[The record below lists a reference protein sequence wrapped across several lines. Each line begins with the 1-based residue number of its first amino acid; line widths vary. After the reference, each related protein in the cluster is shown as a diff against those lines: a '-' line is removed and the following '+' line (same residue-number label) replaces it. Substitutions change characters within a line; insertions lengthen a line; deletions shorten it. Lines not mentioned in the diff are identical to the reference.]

1 MAEPTARAYRDVLTI
16 PGARALIGASA
27 ASQIGNW
34 LYNAALLGY
43 VYSTTRS
50 AGWVG
55 AATICRLVP
64 FVLLGPFGGAVADR
78 FRRRTVLLAGDALR
92 VLVMAALAA
101 TVASAGP
108 VVLVIAL
115 TALASAAGCA
125 ERPAEMALLPRLVGE
140 TRLGPANALLHTV
153 QDLGVLIGPAIG
165 AILLAVAP
173 AWVAFVANGATF
185 AVSAL
190 LISTIRPDSAPA
202 GGRRSGVAQL
212 AEGLRTVRT
221 TAFALWLIVVVAMV
235 EFTYGAQTVQLVV
248 YARQSLGL
256 GSGGYGVL
264 LTAAGAGGLVSA
276 LINGCLATSRRV
288 SLIIIIAGALA
299 CATQLAYAGV
309 QVLAIALVVTVVG

>member
-1 MAEPTARAYRDVLTI
+1 MAEPTARAYRDVLAI
-16 PGARALIGASA
+16 PGARTLIGASA

-43 VYSTTRS
+43 VYSATRS
-50 AGWVG
+50 VGWVG
-55 AATICRLVP
+55 AATICRLLP
-64 FVLLGPFGGAVADR
+64 YVLLGPFGGAVADR
-78 FRRRTVLLAGDALR
+78 YPRRTILLAGDALR

-108 VVLVIAL
+108 VALVIGF

-125 ERPAEMALLPRLVGE
+125 EKPAAMALLPRLVGE
-140 TRLGPANALLHTV
+140 ARLGPANALLHTV

-165 AILLAVAP
+165 AILLGVAP
-173 AWVAFVANGATF
+173 AWVAFAANGVTF

-190 LISTIRPDSAPA
+190 LISTMRPDTAPA
-202 GGRRSGVAQL
+202 GGRASGVAQL
-212 AEGLRTVRT
+212 AGGLRMVRT
-221 TAFALWLIVVVAMV
+221 TAFAPWLIVIVAMV

-264 LTAAGAGGLVSA
+264 LTAAGVGGLSA
-276 LINGCLATSRRV
+276 RSSTAACPP
-288 SLIIIIAGALA
+288 AGAYL
-299 CATQLAYAGV
+299 
-309 QVLAIALVVTVVG
+309 